1 MFPLLSLLYFYVFP
15 MSILSDENYKH
26 DLDYG
31 PQGSLVAVRE
41 WREGIK
47 LGVWNGSVNKKL
59 EELEYNEVSE
69 EKSILSTRPTR
80 LVSLVTITFLYIW

>member
-1 MFPLLSLLYFYVFP
+1 MFLLISILYFYVFP
-15 MSILSDENYKH
+15 WFIISDDDYKQ

-41 WREGIK
+41 WREGIR

-69 EKSILSTRPTR
+69 EKQILSTRPEFCQ
-80 LVSLVTITFLYIW
+80 VHKIDI

>member
-1 MFPLLSLLYFYVFP
+1 MFLLLALLYFYVFP
-15 MSILSDENYKH
+15 NFIRSDESYKH

-41 WREGIK
+41 WREGIR

-59 EELEYNEVSE
+59 EQLEYNEVSE
-69 EKSILSTRPTR
+69 E
-80 LVSLVTITFLYIW
+80 